1 MSRRKPL
8 TVTLSPRAAAML
20 EAMVSDGTFPDVAHA
35 VEGVVDEWAARH
47 DDDPAFVAAL
57 RRLCA
62 EADASGPPAP
72 AALAF
77 DRVRSQLAARMKD
90 PSARV

>member
-1 MSRRKPL
+1 MSEPKPL
-8 TVTLSPRAAAML
+8 TVTLSARTSAML
-20 EAMVSDGTFPDVAHA
+20 EGLVSDRTFPDVAHA

-72 AALAF
+72 AAVAF
-77 DRVRSQLAARMKD
+77 DRVRSQLAARRKD

>member
-1 MSRRKPL
+1 MSEPKPL

-35 VEGVVDEWAARH
+35 VEGVMDDWAARH
-47 DDDPAFVAAL
+47 DADPASVAAL

-62 EADASGPPAP
+62 EADESGPPVP
-72 AALAF
+72 ASVAF
-77 DRVRSQLAARMKD
+77 DRVRSRLSAGRKD
-90 PSARV
+90 PSAA